1 MSGRGENVMK
11 MLIGGQKAD
20 AADCK
25 TIDVTNPATGEF
37 IDTVPLAT
45 LEDIDRAVANA
56 RKGQKE
62 WASIPITGR
71 EKIFDRFQELLEKHR
86 RELIVLSAKE
96 MGKSAFV
103 ANFEIEGVMPMF
115 SSYLEQS
122 KRLEGRMLVPG
133 TELGHDGKT
142 QTDMI
147 TVVHE
152 PLGVIAAIV
161 PFNAPMLLTAYK
173 AAPILCAGNAAII
186 KPPSDNPLAAIKL
199 CELLLEAGVPGNALQ
214 VVTGRGSTVGDY
226 LVRHPDID
234 GITMTGSTEA
244 GVKIAKQAAG
254 RLVHLGL
261 ELGGNDAFIVLEDAD
276 LEEAANQA
284 AQTRITNAGQVCIA
298 PKRFLVHKSIKQAFT
313 DRVLQIV
320 KTFELGYDPEIEAQ
334 IDKFLGVVD
343 CADVKVYVPPIINE
357 QAAKEIEAQVGH
369 TIGQGAK
376 LLAGG
381 KRKNCFYEPTV
392 LACTKEMDIAKDLEV
407 FGPVIPIIGF
417 DTLDEAVEIANSSKY
432 GLSGCV
438 FTKDWKKGHYVA
450 RACQTGTMVV
460 NGTTMYRN
468 MMQPFGGYKYSG
480 YGREGLVTLEEMT
493 QTKNIVMKGFYD
505 FHTER

>member
-1 MSGRGENVMK
+1 MK
-11 MLIGGQKAD
+11 MLIGGKKVD
-20 AADCK
+20 ASDGR
-25 TIDVTNPATGEF
+25 TFDVMNPATGEF
-37 IDTVPLAT
+37 IDTVPMAT
-45 LEDIDRAVANA
+45 AEDIDRAVRNA
-56 RKGQKE
+56 KAGQKE
-62 WASIPITGR
+62 WAAIPIVQR
-71 EKIFDRFQELLEKHR
+71 EKIFDRFQALLEKHR

-115 SSYLEQS
+115 RSYLEEA
-122 KRLEGRMLVPG
+122 KRLEDRILVPG

-152 PLGVIAAIV
+152 PIGVIAAIV

-186 KPPSDNPLAAIKL
+186 KPPSDNPLSAIRM

-214 VVTGRGSTVGDY
+214 VLTGSGSVVGNG
-226 LVRHPDID
+226 LIANPGID
-234 GITMTGSTEA
+234 GVTMTGSTEV
-244 GVKIAKQAAG
+244 GLGIAKQMAG
-254 RLVHLGL
+254 RLAYFGL
-261 ELGGNDAFIVLEDAD
+261 ELGGNDAFIVLEDAE
-276 LEEAANQA
+276 LEQAATQA

-298 PKRFLVHKSIKQAFT
+298 PKRFLVHNSLKKAFT
-313 DRVLQIV
+313 EKVLEIV
-320 KTFELGYDPEIEAQ
+320 NNAETGYDPNVEDQ
-334 IDKFLGVVD
+334 IDQFLGVVD
-343 CADVKVYVPPIINE
+343 CADVKVLVPPIINE
-357 QAAKEIEAQVGH
+357 KAAREVESQVNH
-369 TIGQGAK
+369 TIAQGAR

-381 KRKNCFYEPTV
+381 KRDGCFYEPTV
-392 LACTKEMDIAKDLEV
+392 LECTRDMDVAKDLEI
-407 FGPVIPIIGF
+407 FGPVLPIIGF
-417 DTLDEAVEIANSSKY
+417 DTLEEAVEIANSSKY

-450 RACQTGTMVV
+450 RSCQTGTMVV

-493 QTKNIVMKGFYD
+493 QTKNIIMKGFYQKG
-505 FHTER
+505 E

>member
-1 MSGRGENVMK
+1 MK
-11 MLIGGQKAD
+11 MLIGGRKVD
-20 AADCK
+20 AGDQK
-25 TIDVTNPATGEF
+25 TIDIINPATGEF
-37 IDTVPLAT
+37 IDTVPMAAKEDVYLAV
-45 LEDIDRAVANA
+45 ENA
-56 RKGQKE
+56 KKGQRE
-62 WASIPITGR
+62 WASIPIVER

-86 RELIVLSAKE
+86 KDLIVLSAKE

-115 SSYLEQS
+115 RSYLEES

-152 PLGVIAAIV
+152 PIGVIAAIV

-173 AAPILCAGNAAII
+173 VAPILCAGNAAIV
-186 KPPSDNPLAAIKL
+186 KPPSDNPLAAIRL

-214 VVTGRGSTVGDY
+214 VVTGSGKIVGEY
-226 LVRHPDID
+226 LLNHPGID
-234 GITMTGSTEA
+234 GVTMTGSTEV
-244 GVKIAKQAAG
+244 GLGIAKQMSE
-254 RLVHLGL
+254 RLAYLGL
-261 ELGGNDAFIVLEDAD
+261 ELGGNDAFIVLDDAD
-276 LEEAANQA
+276 VDEAANQA

-298 PKRFLVHKSIKQAFT
+298 PKRFIVHNSLKEVFT
-313 DRVLQIV
+313 QKVLEIV
-320 KTFELGYDPEIEAQ
+320 KTFELGYDEHIEEQ
-334 IDKFLGVVD
+334 IEQFLGVVD
-343 CADVKVYVPPIINE
+343 CADVKVLVPPIINE
-357 QAAKEIEAQVGH
+357 RAAREIEDQVNH
-369 TIGQGAK
+369 TISQGAV

-381 KRKNCFYEPTV
+381 KRKHAFYEPTV
-392 LACTKEMDIAKDLEV
+392 LACTKDMDIAKDLEI

-417 DTLDEAVEIANSSKY
+417 DTLDEAIEIANNSKY

-438 FTKDWKKGHYVA
+438 FTRDWKKGHYVA

-480 YGREGLVTLEEMT
+480 YGREGLITLEEMT

-505 FHTER
+505 FQ

>member
-1 MSGRGENVMK
+1 MK
-11 MLIGGQKAD
+11 MLIGGRKVD
-20 AADCK
+20 AGDQK
-25 TIDVTNPATGEF
+25 TIDVINPATGEF
-37 IDTVPLAT
+37 IDTVPMAAKEDVYLAV
-45 LEDIDRAVANA
+45 ENA
-56 RKGQKE
+56 KKGQRE
-62 WASIPITGR
+62 WASIPIVER

-86 RELIVLSAKE
+86 KELIVLSAKE

-115 SSYLEQS
+115 RSYLEES

-152 PLGVIAAIV
+152 PIGVIAAIV

-173 AAPILCAGNAAII
+173 VAPILCAGNAAIV
-186 KPPSDNPLAAIKL
+186 KPPSDNPLAAIRL

-214 VVTGRGSTVGDY
+214 VVTGSGKIVGEY
-226 LVRHPDID
+226 LLNHPGID
-234 GITMTGSTEA
+234 GVTMTGSTEV
-244 GVKIAKQAAG
+244 GLDIAKQMSE
-254 RLVHLGL
+254 RLAYLGL
-261 ELGGNDAFIVLEDAD
+261 ELGGNDAFIVLDDAD
-276 LEEAANQA
+276 VDEAANQA

-298 PKRFLVHKSIKQAFT
+298 PKRFIVHNSLKEVFT
-313 DRVLQIV
+313 QKVLEIV
-320 KTFELGYDPEIEAQ
+320 KTFELGYDEHIEEQ
-334 IDKFLGVVD
+334 IEQFLGVVD
-343 CADVKVYVPPIINE
+343 CADVKVLVPPIINE
-357 QAAKEIEAQVGH
+357 RAAKEIEDQVNH
-369 TIGQGAK
+369 TISQGAV

-381 KRKNCFYEPTV
+381 KRKHAFYEPTV
-392 LACTKEMDIAKDLEV
+392 LACTKDMDIAKDLEI

-417 DTLDEAVEIANSSKY
+417 DTLDEAIEIANNSKY

-438 FTKDWKKGHYVA
+438 FTRDWKKGHYVA

-480 YGREGLVTLEEMT
+480 YGREGLITLEEMT

-505 FHTER
+505 FQ

>member
-1 MSGRGENVMK
+1 MK
-11 MLIGGQKAD
+11 MLIGGRKVD
-20 AADCK
+20 AGDQK
-25 TIDVTNPATGEF
+25 TIDIINPATGEF
-37 IDTVPLAT
+37 IDTVPMAAKEDVYLAV
-45 LEDIDRAVANA
+45 ENA
-56 RKGQKE
+56 KKGQRE
-62 WASIPITGR
+62 WASIPIVER
-71 EKIFDRFQELLEKHR
+71 EKIFDRFQELLEKYR
-86 RELIVLSAKE
+86 KELIVLSAKE

-115 SSYLEQS
+115 RSYLEES

-152 PLGVIAAIV
+152 PIGVIAAIV

-173 AAPILCAGNAAII
+173 VAPILCAGNAAIV
-186 KPPSDNPLAAIKL
+186 KPPSDNPLAAIRL

-214 VVTGRGSTVGDY
+214 VVTGSGKIVGEY
-226 LVRHPDID
+226 LLNHPGID
-234 GITMTGSTEA
+234 GVTMTGSTEV
-244 GVKIAKQAAG
+244 GLDIAKQMSE
-254 RLVHLGL
+254 RLAYLGL
-261 ELGGNDAFIVLEDAD
+261 ELGGNDAFIVLDDAD
-276 LEEAANQA
+276 VDEAANQA

-298 PKRFLVHKSIKQAFT
+298 PKRFIVHNSLKEVFT
-313 DRVLQIV
+313 QKVLEIV
-320 KTFELGYDPEIEAQ
+320 KTFELGYDEHIEEQ
-334 IDKFLGVVD
+334 IEQFLGVVD
-343 CADVKVYVPPIINE
+343 CADVKVLVPPIINE
-357 QAAKEIEAQVGH
+357 RAAREIEDQVNH
-369 TIGQGAK
+369 TISQGAV

-381 KRKNCFYEPTV
+381 KRKHAFYEPTV
-392 LACTKEMDIAKDLEV
+392 LACTKDMDIAKDLEI

-417 DTLDEAVEIANSSKY
+417 DTLDEAIEIANNSKY

-438 FTKDWKKGHYVA
+438 FTRDWKKGHYVA

-480 YGREGLVTLEEMT
+480 YGREGLITLEEMT

-505 FHTER
+505 FQ

>member
-1 MSGRGENVMK
+1 MK
-11 MLIGGQKAD
+11 MLIGGQKVD
-20 AADCK
+20 AADKK
-25 TIDVTNPATGEF
+25 TIDVINPATGEF

-45 LEDIDRAVANA
+45 KEDVQRAVENA
-56 RKGQKE
+56 KKGQKE
-62 WASIPITGR
+62 WAAIPIVER
-71 EKIFDRFQELLEKHR
+71 EKIFNRFNELLEEHR
-86 RELIVLSAKE
+86 KELIVLSAKE

-103 ANFEIEGVMPMF
+103 ANFEIEGVIPMF
-115 SSYLEQS
+115 RSYLEQS

-152 PLGVIAAIV
+152 PIGVIAAIV

-173 AAPILCAGNAAII
+173 AAPILCAGNAAIV
-186 KPPSDNPLAAIKL
+186 KPPSDNPLAAIRL
-199 CELLLEAGVPGNALQ
+199 CELLIEAGVPGNALQ
-214 VVTGRGSTVGDY
+214 VLTGNGAVVGDY
-226 LVRHPDID
+226 LLTNPGID
-234 GITMTGSTEA
+234 GVTMTGSTEV
-244 GVKIAKQAAG
+244 GLGIAKQMAD
-254 RLVHLGL
+254 RLSYLGL
-261 ELGGNDAFIVLEDAD
+261 ELGGNDAFIVLDDAD

-298 PKRFLVHKSIKQAFT
+298 PKRFLVHNSMKQAFT
-313 DRVLQIV
+313 DRVLDIV
-320 KTFELGYDPEIEAQ
+320 KTFELGYDDKIEEQ
-334 IDKFLGVVD
+334 IEKFLGVVD
-343 CADVKVYVPPIINE
+343 CADVKVLVPPIINE
-357 QAAKEIEAQVGH
+357 RAAKEIEAQVNH
-369 TIGQGAK
+369 TIAQGAK
-376 LLAGG
+376 LLIGG
-381 KRKNCFYEPTV
+381 RRRDCFYEPTV
-392 LACTKEMDIAKDLEV
+392 LACTKDMDIARDLEI

-480 YGREGLVTLEEMT
+480 YGREGLITLEEMT

-505 FHTER
+505 YKQ

>member
-1 MSGRGENVMK
+1 MK
-11 MLIGGQKAD
+11 MLIGGRKVD
-20 AADCK
+20 AGDQK
-25 TIDVTNPATGEF
+25 TIDIINPATGEF
-37 IDTVPLAT
+37 IDTVPMAAKEDVYLAV
-45 LEDIDRAVANA
+45 ENA
-56 RKGQKE
+56 KKGQRE
-62 WASIPITGR
+62 WASIPIVER

-86 RELIVLSAKE
+86 KELIVLSAKE

-115 SSYLEQS
+115 RSYLEES

-152 PLGVIAAIV
+152 PIGVIAAIV

-173 AAPILCAGNAAII
+173 VAPILCAGNAAIV
-186 KPPSDNPLAAIKL
+186 KPPSDNPLAAIRL

-214 VVTGRGSTVGDY
+214 VVTGSGKIVGEY
-226 LVRHPDID
+226 LLNHPGID
-234 GITMTGSTEA
+234 GVTMTGSTEV
-244 GVKIAKQAAG
+244 GLGIAKQMSE
-254 RLVHLGL
+254 RLAYLGL
-261 ELGGNDAFIVLEDAD
+261 ELGGNDAFIVLDDAD
-276 LEEAANQA
+276 VDEAANQA

-298 PKRFLVHKSIKQAFT
+298 PKRFIVHNSLKEVFT
-313 DRVLQIV
+313 QKVLEIV
-320 KTFELGYDPEIEAQ
+320 KTFELGYDEHIEEQ
-334 IDKFLGVVD
+334 IEQFLGVVD
-343 CADVKVYVPPIINE
+343 CADVKVLVPPIINE
-357 QAAKEIEAQVGH
+357 RAAREIEDQVNH
-369 TIGQGAK
+369 TISQGAV

-381 KRKNCFYEPTV
+381 KRKHAFYEPTV
-392 LACTKEMDIAKDLEV
+392 LACTKDMDIAKDLEI

-417 DTLDEAVEIANSSKY
+417 DTLDEAIEIANNSKY

-438 FTKDWKKGHYVA
+438 FTRDWKKGHYVA

-480 YGREGLVTLEEMT
+480 YGREGLITLEEMT

-505 FHTER
+505 FQ